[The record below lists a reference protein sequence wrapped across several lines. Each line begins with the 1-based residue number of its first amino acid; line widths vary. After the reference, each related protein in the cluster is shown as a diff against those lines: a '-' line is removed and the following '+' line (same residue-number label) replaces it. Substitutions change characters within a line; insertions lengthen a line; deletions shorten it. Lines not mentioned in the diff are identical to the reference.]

1 MMKRRIGWAVWLLT
15 AALLYFFENNTGTRV
30 LLAASVLLPL
40 ISVLCAFRAA
50 KRSCLEMDAPESINA
65 DSELSLS
72 CRVTGGKL
80 SPLTVLSCTLEAENL
95 LTGEHTAM
103 ELTGTDTSCTLRPE
117 HCGLLRLRCDHAAMQ
132 DMFGL
137 FRFAMPADT
146 AEVLVLPCLYPV
158 TIQQEN
164 SGFLSAQSAPPRPQP
179 DAQEMASFREY
190 RPGDPLRQIHWKLS
204 EKLDM
209 PLVREAPPASAC
221 QVLLLLETAWV
232 DATSAPLPDA
242 AVTALLSVSQSLAQA
257 GRTHTICWMD
267 AETQTPAEMAVS
279 CVDDFQ
285 ALQDL
290 LLRGSRHSS
299 ADGIAESF
307 CLLHP
312 DTQLASAVLFSATPH
327 VNALPLLDICGNVL
341 LALPEP
347 CGLTSENGVRVAV
360 VSPAV
365 PELTL

>member
-1 MMKRRIGWAVWLLT
+1 MMKRRIGWAFWLLT

-40 ISVLCAFRAA
+40 ISALCAFRAA
-50 KRSCLEMDAPESINA
+50 KRLRLDIDAPESVNA
-65 DSELSLS
+65 DRELSLS

-80 SPLTVLSCTLEAENL
+80 SPLTVLFCTLEAENL
-95 LTGEHTAM
+95 LTGERASM
-103 ELTGTDTSCTLRPE
+103 ELTVPDTSYTLRPE
-117 HCGLLRLRCDHAAMQ
+117 HCGLLRLCCDHAAAQ
-132 DMFGL
+132 DVFGL

-146 AEVLVLPCLYPV
+146 AEVLVLPQLYPV

-179 DAQEMASFREY
+179 DAQEMASLRAY

-204 EKLDM
+204 EKLNM

-221 QVLLLLETAWV
+221 QVLLLLETV
-232 DATSAPLPDA
+232 CDDAASAPLPDA

-279 CVDDFQ
+279 RTDDFQ
-285 ALQDL
+285 VLQDL
-290 LLRGSRHSS
+290 LLRGCRHSS
-299 ADGIAESF
+299 ADGIAEGF

>member
-1 MMKRRIGWAVWLLT
+1 MMKRRIGWAVWLLA

-40 ISVLCAFRAA
+40 ISALCAFRAA
-50 KRSCLEMDAPESINA
+50 KRLRLDIDAPESINA

-80 SPLTVLSCTLEAENL
+80 SPLTVLSCTLEADNL
-95 LTGEHTAM
+95 LTGEHASM
-103 ELTGTDTSCTLRPE
+103 ELTVADTSCTLRPE
-117 HCGLLRLRCDHAAMQ
+117 HCGLLRLRCDHAAAQ
-132 DMFGL
+132 DVFGL
-137 FRFAMPADT
+137 FRFATPADT
-146 AEVLVLPCLYPV
+146 AEVLVLPQLYPV
-158 TIQQEN
+158 TIQKEN

-179 DAQEMASFREY
+179 DAQEMASLRAY

-204 EKLDM
+204 EKLNM

-221 QVLLLLETAWV
+221 QVLLLLETV
-232 DATSAPLPDA
+232 CDDAASAPLPDA
-242 AVTALLSVSQSLAQA
+242 AVTALLSVSQSLARA
-257 GRTHTICWMD
+257 GWTHTICWMD

-279 CVDDFQ
+279 RTDDFQ
-285 ALQDL
+285 VLQDL
-290 LLRGSRHSS
+290 LLRGCRHSS
-299 ADGIAESF
+299 ADGIAEGF